1 LVKEGGELIEDPIT
15 FEVLKN
21 ALISSAREMSQ
32 ALRKTAFSPNIKER
46 RDCSCAVFDSDGN
59 LVAQSKDI
67 PVHLGAMPLSVKA
80 CIENL
85 GDDMA
90 EGTMALVNDPY
101 SGGSHLPDLTLV
113 APLYQKGERVAFTA
127 NRAHHADIGGI
138 SPGSMPGLSVSIHE
152 EGALIKP
159 RIVVKEGQLVR
170 DSVSDLLEATR
181 TPDERLGDLSA
192 QVAANNVGMKRII
205 QVADNN
211 GWETLLR
218 TFGELQQYSAQMM
231 SSALRKFEGKY
242 GEFTD
247 YMESDGAGTWDIPIS
262 VSVEIHD
269 GRASVDFAGTSDQ
282 VQGNINCPLASSLS
296 AVYYV
301 FIVLFGK
308 DVPTNSGCWS
318 VIDVDIK
325 EGSLLYPTYP
335 SPVSAG
341 NVETSQRIVD
351 TTLGALAEIVPGLVP
366 AASQGTMNNL
376 TIGGIDPRTNGP
388 FSFYETI
395 GGGAGASRG
404 EHGASGIHTH
414 MTNTLNTPIESL
426 ESEYPLRI
434 RCYSIKRN
442 TGGVGEWKGGD
453 GIIREIEILA
463 DGSTISIQSERR
475 SLQPWGLE
483 GGSNGTSGSNTIFF
497 EGKEHPL
504 QSKSTV
510 MAPKGTVIR
519 IETPG
524 GGGYGSPPQD
534 KE

>member
-1 LVKEGGELIEDPIT
+1 VIADPIT

-46 RDCSCAVFDSDGN
+46 RDCSCAVFDSQGN

-85 GDDMA
+85 GNELA

-159 RIVVKEGQLVR
+159 RIVVREGKLVR
-170 DSVSDLLEATR
+170 NSVSDLLEATR

-192 QVAANNVGMKRII
+192 QVAANTVGMKRIV
-205 QVADNN
+205 QAAEKY
-211 GWETLLR
+211 GWDILLR
-218 TFGELQQYSAQMM
+218 TFSELQRYSAQMM
-231 SSALRKFEGKY
+231 SSTFRKFDGRSGK
-242 GEFTD
+242 FTD

-262 VSVEIHD
+262 VSVEIRD
-269 GRASVDFAGTSDQ
+269 GRAIVDFTGTSKQ
-282 VQGNINCPLASSLS
+282 VRGNINCPLASSLS

-308 DVPTNSGCWS
+308 DVPTNGGCWS
-318 VIDVDIK
+318 VIDVNID

-351 TTLGALAEIVPGLVP
+351 TTLGALSEIVPKLVP

-376 TIGGIDPRTNGP
+376 TIGGIDPRNSSP

-395 GGGAGASRG
+395 GGGAGASLG
-404 EHGASGIHTH
+404 ENGASGIHTH

-426 ESEYPLRI
+426 ESEYPLRV

-442 TGGVGEWKGGD
+442 TGGAGKWRGGD
-453 GIIREIEILA
+453 GIVREIEILA
-463 DGSTISIQSERR
+463 DDSTLSIQSERR
-475 SLQPWGLE
+475 SLQPWGLDG
-483 GGSNGTSGSNTIFF
+483 GGSGSSGCNTVIYG
-497 EGKEHPL
+497 GKEHPL
-504 QSKSTV
+504 QAKSTV
-510 MAPKGTVIR
+510 MTPKGTVIR

-524 GGGYGSPPQD
+524 GGGYGPPPQE

>member
-1 LVKEGGELIEDPIT
+1 MIEDPIT

-32 ALRKTAFSPNIKER
+32 ALRRTAFSPNIKER
-46 RDCSCAVFDSDGN
+46 RDCSCAVFDRDGN

-85 GDDMA
+85 GDDLL

-113 APLYQKGERVAFTA
+113 APVFHKGERVAFTA

-152 EGALIKP
+152 EGTLIRP
-159 RIVVKEGQLVR
+159 RIVVREGKLDR
-170 DSVSDLLEATR
+170 ESVSDLLEDTR

-192 QVAANNVGMKRII
+192 QVAANNVGMKRIA
-205 QVADNN
+205 QVAENY
-211 GWETLLR
+211 GWDILLR
-218 TFGELQQYSAQMM
+218 TFEDLQSYSAQMM
-231 SSALRKFEGKY
+231 SSALRKFEGKH

-262 VSVEIHD
+262 VAIKIQD
-269 GRASVDFAGTSDQ
+269 GRASVDFTGTSGQ
-282 VQGNINCPLASSLS
+282 VQGNINCPRASTLS

-308 DVPTNSGCWS
+308 DVPTNGGCWS
-318 VIDVDIK
+318 VIDVNIE

-351 TTLGALAEIVPGLVP
+351 TTLGALASIVPRLVP

-376 TIGGIDPRTNGP
+376 TIGGTDPRTNAP

-395 GGGAGASRG
+395 GGGAGACRG
-404 EHGASGIHTH
+404 MNGVSGIHTH

-426 ESEYPLRI
+426 ESEYPLRV
-434 RCYSIKRN
+434 RCYSINRN
-442 TGGVGEWKGGD
+442 TGGNGKWRGGD
-453 GIIREIEILA
+453 GIIREIEL
-463 DGSTISIQSERR
+463 
-475 SLQPWGLE
+475 
-483 GGSNGTSGSNTIFF
+483 
-497 EGKEHPL
+497 
-504 QSKSTV
+504 
-510 MAPKGTVIR
+510 
-519 IETPG
+519 
-524 GGGYGSPPQD
+524 
-534 KE
+534 